1 MDSVFKV
8 FLVEDEIVVREGLR
22 NNILWEQ
29 YGFTYVGDASD
40 GEMALPMIRE
50 VQPDLLITDIKMP
63 FMDGLAL
70 SELVHKE
77 LPKTKIV
84 IISGYDDF
92 SYAQQAI
99 RMGVE
104 QYLLK
109 PITKDKM
116 VQVLLELQ
124 QKMEA
129 EVQQE
134 EYLQQFQREAQAY
147 ETFSRRRFFEQI
159 VNGDLS
165 VSEIYETAQAM
176 DMDIN
181 AQAYNIIF
189 FSLSSAEH
197 KGSMPDTYTDALADV
212 QDRITQF
219 FSSHSALLLFR
230 WNLTTYAVLVKG
242 GQSDVAARTASCM
255 EEIQRICEAF
265 DGAIHYYMACG
276 TPVTRISALP
286 ACFME
291 ANRIISYRHICPER
305 HILSEDCIH
314 DFRKPESAL
323 ADTRDCVVEPAL
335 IRNFLSDGSE
345 EEIDNFVDQLL
356 CYVGEDTVKSLLFS
370 RYFTMTI
377 CFAAAEYI
385 ESLGYDTDALLTPS
399 LRGMSQSA
407 RPDTAKACVHAL
419 LKQALELRDRESK
432 KQKRDLLVQTLA
444 YIDEHYADDSIS
456 LNKVAKEVNISPNYL
471 SAVFSQEE
479 GQTFVEYLTY
489 KRIGEAKRL
498 LLHTDKRSNEVA
510 FAVGYKDPHYFSF
523 VFKKTTG
530 FSPREYRRR
539 GVQ

>member
-1 MDSVFKV
+1 MFKV

-29 YGFTYVGDASD
+29 YGFTYAGDASD
-40 GEMALPMIRE
+40 GEMALPLIRE

-70 SELVHKE
+70 SELVRKE
-77 LPKTKIV
+77 LPHTKIV

-109 PITKDKM
+109 PVTKDKM
-116 VQVLLELQ
+116 VQVLAELQ
-124 QKMEA
+124 KKMQA
-129 EVQQE
+129 EEQQQ

-147 ETFSRRRFFEQI
+147 ETFSRRRFFEQV
-159 VNGDLS
+159 VNGDLT
-165 VSEIYETAQAM
+165 VSQIYETAQAM

-181 AQAYNIIF
+181 AQAYNIVF
-189 FSLSSAEH
+189 FSLNGMGH
-197 KGSMPDTYTDALADV
+197 KGSMPDAYTDALASV

-219 FSSHSALLLFR
+219 FASHDELLLFR

-242 GQSDVAARTASCM
+242 AQGDIDARTDVCV
-255 EEIQRICEAF
+255 EGIQRICQAV
-265 DGAIHYYMACG
+265 DGEMHYYIACG

-291 ANRIISYRHICPER
+291 ANRIISYRHICPEE
-305 HILSEDCIH
+305 HILTEASIDT
-314 DFRKPESAL
+314 FRKAESTQ
-323 ADTRDCVVEPAL
+323 ADAGTSVVDPAL
-335 IRNFLSDGSE
+335 IHNFLSDGSE
-345 EEIDNFVDQLL
+345 EEIDNFVEQLL
-356 CYVGEDTVKSLLFS
+356 RYVGKDTVKSLLFS

-377 CFAAAEYI
+377 CFAAAEYV
-385 ESLGYDTDALLTPS
+385 EGLGYDPEAFLTPELRS
-399 LRGMSQSA
+399 LSQSA
-407 RPDTAKACVHAL
+407 QPDTAKANVREL

-432 KQKRDLLVQTLA
+432 KQKRDLLVQTIA
-444 YIDEHYADDSIS
+444 YIDEHYADESIS

-471 SAVFSQEE
+471 SAIFSQEE
-479 GQTFVEYLTY
+479 GQTFVEYLTG
-489 KRIGEAKRL
+489 KRISEAKRL

-523 VFKKTTG
+523 VFKKTVG
-530 FSPREYRRR
+530 LSPREYRRR